1 MNIFFNTDEK
11 RWESNQYFSPK
22 GKLIVATIPSV
33 KTLNSV
39 ASIITEQK
47 QDGQNYIM
55 LRQRMMDT
63 LDKPEQHEQY
73 SKAMDK
79 LLSKAK
85 RQQHQKF
92 NLGKGKQVKFRI
104 VDYGKDTTVLEPAD
118 ERNKKI
124 LIKKLGYDM

>member
-11 RWESNQYFSPK
+11 RWESGQYFSPK

-33 KTLNSV
+33 KTLSSV
-39 ASIITEQK
+39 TNIVAEQK
-47 QDGQNYIM
+47 HDGQNYVM

-63 LDKPEQHEQY
+63 LDKPDEHKKY
-73 SKAMDK
+73 SDAMDK

-85 RQQHQKF
+85 KQQYQKF
-92 NLGKGKQVKFRI
+92 NLGKGKQIRFRV

-124 LIKKLGYDM
+124 LEKLGYDM